1 MLPVKGEHLVMQS
14 NVLRA
19 PLVQQIFFVHPLYAK
34 YKLSTTLQ
42 ALREQLCGAKRLQA
56 HGV

>member
-19 PLVQQIFFVHPLYAK
+19 PLIQQIFFVHPLYAK
-34 YKLSTTLQ
+34 YKLRTILQTL
-42 ALREQLCGAKRLQA
+42 RKQLCRAKRPEP
-56 HGV
+56 HGI